1 MDDFKKRVIEYRRE
15 FHKFPELSGHEKRT
29 SQKVAKFLKEENI
42 QVEENIGGNGVVG
55 YLEGDKPGK
64 TIGVRADM
72 DALPIEEKN
81 DLHFKSQNK
90 GVMHACGHDAHMAI
104 VLGAAKLL
112 SERKNQFNGQIK
124 LVFQPS
130 EEKPPGGAKQMIEDG
145 VLQNPEVEAMLGL
158 HVSPE
163 FTSGTIIVPE
173 GPVMAGSDKFTLKVQ
188 GSGGHGAR
196 PEQSDDTFLVTS
208 HFGVMLQNIINRK
221 FDPHR
226 RPVIS
231 IGKVN
236 GGTAHNIIPDEI
248 TIIGTVRYFNEGA
261 GRYISDKIEQLIA
274 SITKLYGGGY
284 ELDYEYGYP
293 VTINDQK
300 IVEIVRETAS
310 NLQEIVNLKYV
321 LQPAFV
327 ADDFGYFSEKVPSC
341 YLLFGTKN
349 EAKGTVNSL
358 HSDKFILDED
368 VLPKVSKLLAQSLI
382 NFLSK

>member
-1 MDDFKKRVIEYRRE
+1 MKNFKKTVIEYRRE

-29 SQKVAKFLKEENI
+29 SQKVAQFLREENI
-42 QVEENIGGNGVVG
+42 QVEENIGGHGVVG
-55 YLEGDKPGK
+55 YLYGSKAGK

-81 DLHFKSQNK
+81 DLPFKSQNE

-112 SERKNQFNGQIK
+112 TERTNQFKGQIK
-124 LVFQPS
+124 FIFQPS

-145 VLQNPEVEAMLGL
+145 VLQKPEVEAMLGI

-163 FTSGTIIVPE
+163 FPSGTIIVPE
-173 GPVMAGSDKFTLKVQ
+173 GPVMAGSDKLNLKVK

-196 PEQSDDTFLVTS
+196 PEQTDDTFLVTS

-236 GGTAHNIIPDEI
+236 GGAAHNIIPDEI
-248 TIIGTVRYFNEGA
+248 TMIGTVRYFEEEA
-261 GRYISDKIEQLIA
+261 GEYICEKIDQLID
-274 SITKLYGGGY
+274 SITELYGGSY

-293 VTINDQK
+293 VTINDHEL
-300 IVEIVRETAS
+300 VEIVRDTAS
-310 NLQEIVNLKYV
+310 NLQEVDNLIYA

-349 EAKGTVNSL
+349 ELKGAVSSL

-368 VLPKVSKLLAQSLI
+368 VLPNVSKLLAQSLI